1 MSVLS
6 FEQERER
13 IFERWLS
20 RVGRLLDRHL
30 DREAA
35 FEAWTNG
42 YSVREYAAELTA
54 RETGR
59 PFI

>member
-13 IFERWLS
+13 IFMCWLS
-20 RVGRLLDRHL
+20 RVERLLDRHL

-35 FEAWTNG
+35 FEAWTDG
-42 YSVREYAAELTA
+42 YSVREYAAELGEA
-54 RETGR
+54 H
-59 PFI
+59 

>member
-6 FEQERER
+6 YEQERER

-20 RVGRLLDRHL
+20 RVERLLDRHL

-35 FEAWTNG
+35 FEAWTDG
-42 YSVREYAAELTA
+42 YSVREYAAELG
-54 RETGR
+54 EDR
-59 PFI
+59 PPGKVS